1 MKPRKKFRAMSALR
15 RFGDRFFA
23 RVVAIDRRLWPGIF
37 FTFVSLYVIAVVLE
51 AVTYSESARLFP
63 IVVGIPLLIIIGL
76 KLVLLAAGNR
86 LDLESIALFDFDDEF
101 EGVIRRQVEPAVRYR
116 REFAMLLWLV
126 ALSALVWAFG
136 FLLSLLVFVLSFIL
150 VYERD
155 PVRAVVTAAL
165 TYGIVYFFFV
175 ELLGAAV
182 YRGAY
187 PIDLPVIP
195 T

>member
-1 MKPRKKFRAMSALR
+1 MSAPR
-15 RFGDRFFA
+15 RFGDQVFA
-23 RVVAIDRRLWPGIF
+23 RVVDIDRRLWPGIF
-37 FTFVSLYVIAVVLE
+37 FGVVGLYVLAVVYE
-51 AVTYSESARLFP
+51 ATGYSEDARLFP
-63 IVVGIPLLIIIGL
+63 IVIGLPLLGMILL
-76 KLVLLAAGNR
+76 KLGLLAFEDR
-86 LDLESIALFDFDDEF
+86 LGLESVALFDLDDEF
-101 EGVIRRQVEPAVRYR
+101 KGIIRREVDPAVRYR

-126 ALSALVWAFG
+126 ALSFLVWAVG
-136 FLLSLLVFVLSFIL
+136 FLLSLLLFVLSFIL

-155 PVRAVVTAAL
+155 PLRAVVTAVA
-165 TYGIVYFFFV
+165 TYGIVYLFFV